1 MLGDG
6 QTSAATPSTTDAA
19 WLHGAARTRENFG
32 LLLTFAYRSNEEAY
46 YLHPWKVLVPVWH
59 TGIPRYAN
67 HCKGVKN

>member
-19 WLHGAARTRENFG
+19 WLHGAARSRENFG

-46 YLHPWKVLVPVWH
+46 YLHPWKVLVPV
-59 TGIPRYAN
+59 
-67 HCKGVKN
+67 